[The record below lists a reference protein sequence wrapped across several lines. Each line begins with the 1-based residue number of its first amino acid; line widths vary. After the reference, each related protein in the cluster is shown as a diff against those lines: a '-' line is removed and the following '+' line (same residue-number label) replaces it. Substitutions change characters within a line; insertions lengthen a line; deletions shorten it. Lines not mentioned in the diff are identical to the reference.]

1 MRIKLAILILLFVS
15 CAQVT
20 SLNLRK
26 HRFGKIPTKIIWLQV
41 PGLTAEHMALLKFAY
56 PSRERKTAFEQALC
70 IGTIWDYDLYK
81 IRPKASNA
89 TLSQL
94 TGKKNIKGECSD
106 YKNKPIWSYV
116 TKKNYKAAVFESQT
130 RKDQSLLKSLRC
142 EEGKDYLE
150 DIVYFGMNESISG
163 GKYFHVDDKRK
174 YEVGEKY
181 FDKSCKKNECYTTF
195 SRNVQGSFEQFSKN
209 IKNYVYVV
217 RNFRYHNLLKQNAI
231 KQARLE
237 LEEVNNVLSYFN
249 KLASKSNDVLVLL
262 SGAESLNVDFPR
274 AGREWRSYVKKARY
288 LRVINSKLLSPVFAS
303 GARAENFCGV
313 YDQSQLLSRIF
324 SGSKQQGL
332 EFSII
337 NPFE

>member
-1 MRIKLAILILLFVS
+1 M
-15 CAQVT
+15 
-20 SLNLRK
+20 
-26 HRFGKIPTKIIWLQV
+26 
-41 PGLTAEHMALLKFAY
+41 
-56 PSRERKTAFEQALC
+56 
-70 IGTIWDYDLYK
+70 
-81 IRPKASNA
+81 
-89 TLSQL
+89 
-94 TGKKNIKGECSD
+94 
-106 YKNKPIWSYV
+106 
-116 TKKNYKAAVFESQT
+116 
-130 RKDQSLLKSLRC
+130 
-142 EEGKDYLE
+142 
-150 DIVYFGMNESISG
+150 
-163 GKYFHVDDKRK
+163 
-174 YEVGEKY
+174 
-181 FDKSCKKNECYTTF
+181 
-195 SRNVQGSFEQFSKN
+195 
-209 IKNYVYVV
+209 
-217 RNFRYHNLLKQNAI
+217 LKQNAI